1 MRSTLFAFTLLA
13 GLAGGALV
21 TPADAAPLAHGL
33 SPSVAA
39 LLPAADLSAPAVLNE
54 GAATVQ
60 EVQYRRRRYHRRHY
74 RRGYRRY

>member
-13 GLAGGALV
+13 GLAGASTI
-21 TPADAAPLAHGL
+21 TPANAAPLAHGL
-33 SPSVAA
+33 SPSLTA
-39 LLPAADLSAPAVLNE
+39 LLPATDLSAPAVLNE

-60 EVQYRRRRYHRRHY
+60 EVQYRRRRYYRRHY